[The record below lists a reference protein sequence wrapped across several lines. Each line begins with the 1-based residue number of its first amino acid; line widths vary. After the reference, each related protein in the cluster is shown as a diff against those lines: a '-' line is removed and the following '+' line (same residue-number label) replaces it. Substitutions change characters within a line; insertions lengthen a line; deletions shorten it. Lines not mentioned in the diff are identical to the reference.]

1 MPPIPN
7 GVCIILNLSAS
18 NLDLRSSARVGRDHK
33 RHLTDLAPSISVS
46 VSIESMLL
54 NDLNTSGFMF
64 EAMSESDLRI
74 HAHADGGEPYHYRDG

>member
-1 MPPIPN
+1 MKKRYISPR
-7 GVCIILNLSAS
+7 VDIIEIEVPQIIAAS
-18 NLDLRSSARVGRDHK
+18 S
-33 RHLTDLAPSISVS
+33 T
-46 VSIESMLL
+46 ESMLL